1 MPSDTTSPPESR
13 APERLGL
20 VLAIAIP
27 AGLSTLW
34 ATPRPAPPSEP
45 PVLALPAADVAA
57 ELAAQEA
64 LAARAPDTEDEVR
77 RRRLYLE
84 HGLAEVQRNDFPEQ
98 AAQRAAALAQLRV
111 ALEAEG
117 DDAVAAARARDV
129 ARVMPALRG
138 EDGET
143 DETRASELGAFPA
156 MLERYGA
163 VIAGHRVAPELVIR
177 TMFHARWN
185 AIHGLAP
192 TEGMSAVARRAYF
205 GWLAVEGGNAPVGM
219 RLEALDAYAAAGGTR
234 VLETRA
240 WLEHEAGDA
249 AAAGADYERACDQTG
264 SVRLCNHAL
273 AELQAE
279 LEGESQP

>member
-1 MPSDTTSPPESR
+1 M
-13 APERLGL
+13 L
-20 VLAIAIP
+20 V
-27 AGLSTLW
+27 
-34 ATPRPAPPSEP
+34 
-45 PVLALPAADVAA
+45 LPAADVAA

-98 AAQRAAALAQLRV
+98 ASQRAAALAQLRV
-111 ALEAEG
+111 AIAAEG

-129 ARVMPALRG
+129 GRVMPALRG
-138 EDGET
+138 EEEQT
-143 DETRASELGAFPA
+143 DEERAGELGAFPA

-177 TMFHARWN
+177 AMFHARWN
-185 AIHGLAP
+185 AIHGLAL
-192 TEGMSAVARRAYF
+192 TEGMSAIARRAYY
-205 GWLAVEGGNAPVGM
+205 GWLAVEGGNAPLGM
-219 RLEALDAYAAAGGTR
+219 RLEALDAYEAAGGAR

-240 WLEHEAGDA
+240 WLEHEAGER
-249 AAAGADYERACDQTG
+249 AAAGADYERACDRTG

-273 AELQAE
+273 AEMLAASE
-279 LEGESQP
+279 P

>member
-1 MPSDTTSPPESR
+1 MASDATSPSLSR
-13 APERLGL
+13 APERIGL

-45 PVLALPAADVAA
+45 PVLVLPAAEVAA
-57 ELAAQEA
+57 EIAAQEA
-64 LAARAPDTEDEVR
+64 LAAAAPDTEDEVR

-111 ALEAEG
+111 AIEAEG
-117 DDAVAAARARDV
+117 DDAVAAVRARDV
-129 ARVMPALRG
+129 GRVMPALRG
-138 EDGET
+138 EGAQT
-143 DETRASELGAFPA
+143 DEERAAELGAFPA
-156 MLERYGA
+156 MLDRYGA
-163 VIAGHRVAPELVIR
+163 VLAGHRVAPELVIR
-177 TMFHARWN
+177 AMFHARWN
-185 AIHGLAP
+185 AIHGLTP
-192 TEGMSAVARRAYF
+192 TEGMSAVARRAYY

-219 RLEALDAYAAAGGTR
+219 RLEALDAYEAAGGAR

-240 WLEHEAGDA
+240 WLEHEAGDTA
-249 AAAGADYERACDQTG
+249 ASGADYERACDRTG

-273 AELQAE
+273 AEMQAE
-279 LEGESQP
+279 LETAGEP